1 MSCLLVALV
10 ALPNFL
16 ATAKTHPGIAHPTV
30 AHRNIAPR
38 TSHLSACEPPADD
51 ANAVPPSPPF
61 SKKATT
67 EFVREFSAS
76 EEKVLRQVRREFSGY
91 PAGKY
96 YDLQELDGPAAAYR
110 EVRKDHPALKGW
122 SDEELRDTLFDM
134 NSSLSEV
141 LIYSPIG
148 PFLVLSSIA
157 IWRDG
162 LSVWGIP
169 PCRDYLGV
177 CADLANFQFP

>member
-1 MSCLLVALV
+1 
-10 ALPNFL
+10 
-16 ATAKTHPGIAHPTV
+16 
-30 AHRNIAPR
+30 
-38 TSHLSACEPPADD
+38 
-51 ANAVPPSPPF
+51 
-61 SKKATT
+61 
-67 EFVREFSAS
+67 
-76 EEKVLRQVRREFSGY
+76 
-91 PAGKY
+91 
-96 YDLQELDGPAAAYR
+96 
-110 EVRKDHPALKGW
+110 
-122 SDEELRDTLFDM
+122 M